1 MGDIK
6 TKEYFLNWV
15 KPDPLCVMQCHNR
28 KSSDFSTRLALFFFS
43 LLAWLH
49 SCCRIRKQSEQ
60 ENHPRHDFPLEL
72 KRGRLSLTTPKTAL
86 LEYDLVVMKSAST
99 MYMEEIIR
107 RTSAVKVYK
116 RDMQSFRKTLSDNK
130 YLKYKQGYQDFK
142 RDASNVISKGK
153 SIFNHEIG

>member
-1 MGDIK
+1 M
-6 TKEYFLNWV
+6 
-15 KPDPLCVMQCHNR
+15 
-28 KSSDFSTRLALFFFS
+28 
-43 LLAWLH
+43 
-49 SCCRIRKQSEQ
+49 
-60 ENHPRHDFPLEL
+60 EL

-107 RTSAVKVYK
+107 RTSAVKMYK

-142 RDASNVISKGK
+142 RDTSNGISKGK